1 MERPKGLETLKEV
14 DGLIVQRRLHKQE
27 DVDETFFK
35 EPIDENRI
43 RASAVRLGLEIE
55 FIYGELPHFSSTLVR
70 RAPGHWR
77 SFLPSSVIQYLDARP
92 HLLKQLLINLE
103 ADVKNE
109 KDRAELLPPSGPAAA
124 CVLRGLDAVHALQLE
139 RGRTG
144 LHLST
149 GSCSKELEEM
159 RAQTDAIIDQVIQAG
174 QDGLKD
180 FDEGMTLFLELQ
192 QVHVWLQRDRNV
204 MQKRCDALV
213 EKKGVDGWTARL
225 GLVEKFNPR
234 IDVLIGA
241 TIRALTEILG
251 SNKNKVDKDLPELLY
266 KWCQGKEA
274 LGRVRAFVAAAGPS
288 AKEMVRSSLK
298 MRARLNQ
305 FITTKDRRIARVLS
319 LEAGMSA
326 RVAAPDALHRMLEN
340 VTLSEWSL
348 MSCFASSTPIG
359 HVHKLLANRDIDSIQ
374 FDVDQ
379 FFDASSSAID
389 FLLSFAK
396 ALTAS
401 ACASA

>member
-1 MERPKGLETLKEV
+1 
-14 DGLIVQRRLHKQE
+14 
-27 DVDETFFK
+27 
-35 EPIDENRI
+35 
-43 RASAVRLGLEIE
+43 
-55 FIYGELPHFSSTLVR
+55 
-70 RAPGHWR
+70 
-77 SFLPSSVIQYLDARP
+77 
-92 HLLKQLLINLE
+92 
-103 ADVKNE
+103 
-109 KDRAELLPPSGPAAA
+109 
-124 CVLRGLDAVHALQLE
+124 
-139 RGRTG
+139 
-144 LHLST
+144 
-149 GSCSKELEEM
+149 
-159 RAQTDAIIDQVIQAG
+159 
-174 QDGLKD
+174 
-180 FDEGMTLFLELQ
+180 
-192 QVHVWLQRDRNV
+192 
-204 MQKRCDALV
+204 
-213 EKKGVDGWTARL
+213 L